1 VSYNNNKGRVRREV
15 ARTDDEGNHGCAIAT
30 GGFEAL
36 DELLDL
42 PDLNVLLRIVGLR
55 LLGRHGRGGVWWCG
69 RGGGGQENLSM
80 GVGEGRAR
88 GGARE
93 QPTVGGASIAWGVG
107 VIPWYCFIDLLFDYC
122 FYVSWGGVSAD
133 ASPMVEVLCCAV
145 LHCHG
150 IT

>member
-69 RGGGGQENLSM
+69 RGGGGQEILSM
-80 GVGEGRAR
+80 GEGAGVGEERAR

-93 QPTVGGASIAWGVG
+93 QPTVGGARDARIGRVG
-107 VIPWYCFIDLLFDYC
+107 GINVGMFYCFIIFI
-122 FYVSWGGVSAD
+122 FVSGVVSLPAAPD
-133 ASPMVEVLCCAV
+133 ASPLV
-145 LHCHG
+145 
-150 IT
+150 